1 MVHASQRDPFPIR
14 KYRADECAVFYK
26 TREQFGGL
34 SNMAGGWP
42 LRVQEVRVP
51 SSEALYQACR
61 FPDRPD
67 VQELILAQSSPMSA
81 KMVSK
86 PYRDEEGRADWED
99 IRVEVMAWCLNV
111 KLAQHWG
118 RFSELLLSTGDRP
131 IVERSR
137 RDDFWGA
144 KMPPDD
150 SGTLV
155 GRNVLGR
162 LLEELRMKVIETP
175 NTVRDSPLLPPSLA
189 DFYLPSPPKASKIHA
204 PRFSSLPTTRN
215 ERPTLRLVGRR

>member
-1 MVHASQRDPFPIR
+1 MVNASQCNSFPVR
-14 KYRADECAVFYK
+14 EYRMGECAIVWK

-42 LRVQEVRVP
+42 LRVDGVCVA

-61 FPDRPD
+61 FPDCPD
-67 VQELILAQSSPMSA
+67 AQNHILAQSSPMSA

-86 PYRDEEGRADWED
+86 PYRGEEDRADWEEV
-99 IRVEVMAWCLNV
+99 RVEVMEWCLRV
-111 KLAQHWG
+111 KLAQHWA
-118 RFSELLLSTGDRP
+118 RFSELLLSTGDRH

-144 KMPPDD
+144 KIRQDD
-150 SGTLV
+150 PETLV

-162 LLEELRMKVIETP
+162 LLDDLRTKVRETP
-175 NTVRDSPLLPPSLA
+175 DAVREAPSLPPSLKNFHLPHRPEAA
-189 DFYLPSPPKASKIHA
+189 DVRLSRLTLLTTGDKHPMLPFA
-204 PRFSSLPTTRN
+204 
-215 ERPTLRLVGRR
+215 RRG

>member
-1 MVHASQRDPFPIR
+1 MG
-14 KYRADECAVFYK
+14 ECAVFWK
-26 TREQFGGL
+26 TRERFGGL

-42 LRVQEVRVP
+42 LQVDGVCVT

-61 FPDRPD
+61 FPDRPK
-67 VQELILAQSSPMSA
+67 VQERILAQASPMSA

-86 PYRDEEGRADWED
+86 PYRGKEGRADWEEV
-99 IRVEVMAWCLNV
+99 RVEVMEWCLRV

-118 RFSELLLSTGDRP
+118 RFSELLLSTGYRP

-144 KMPPDD
+144 KIHQDD
-150 SGTLV
+150 PETLV

-162 LLEELRMKVIETP
+162 LLDDLRAKVRETP
-175 NTVRDSPLLPPSLA
+175 DAVREMPPLPPSLKN
-189 DFYLPSPPKASKIHA
+189 FHLPHSPKAANVRYPLFA
-204 PRFSSLPTTRN
+204 PLPTAGD
-215 ERPTLRLVGRR
+215 EHPTLALAGRG

>member
-1 MVHASQRDPFPIR
+1 MVRGPQRDSFPVR
-14 KYRADECAVFYK
+14 EYRAGECAIFWK

-42 LRVQEVRVP
+42 LRVDGVRVP

-67 VQELILAQSSPMSA
+67 VQRRILAQSSPMAA

-86 PYRDEEGRADWED
+86 PYRGEEDRADWEEV
-99 IRVEVMAWCLNV
+99 RVEVMAWCLGV

-118 RFSELLLSTGDRP
+118 RFSDLLLSTDGRP

-137 RDDFWGA
+137 KDDFWGA
-144 KMPPDD
+144 KARPDD
-150 SGTLV
+150 PGALV

-162 LLEELRMKVIETP
+162 LLEDLRAKVREAP
-175 NTVRDSPLLPPSLA
+175 DASRAMPSLPLSLT
-189 DFYLPSPPKASKIHA
+189 DFHLPSPPEKADFRA
-204 PRFSSLPTTRN
+204 PRIAPLPAT
-215 ERPTLRLVGRR
+215 EGGHPALALRG

>member
-1 MVHASQRDPFPIR
+1 MTSRDSQRNPFPVR
-14 KYRADECAVFYK
+14 EYRAGECAVFWK

-42 LRVQEVRVP
+42 LRVDGIRVP

-67 VQELILAQSSPMSA
+67 VQKRILAQSSPMAA

-86 PYRDEEGRADWED
+86 PFRGEEDRADWED
-99 IRVEVMAWCLNV
+99 VRVEVMAWCLRV

-118 RFSELLLSTGDRP
+118 RFSELLLSTDERP

-137 RDDFWGA
+137 KDDFWGA
-144 KMPPDD
+144 KAHPDD
-150 SGTLV
+150 PDALV
-155 GRNVLGR
+155 GRNVLGA
-162 LLEELRMKVIETP
+162 LLEDLRTKVRTTP
-175 NTVRDSPLLPPSLA
+175 DLVRDMPPLPPSLA
-189 DFYLPSPPKASKIHA
+189 GFRLLAESKVRA
-204 PRFSSLPTTRN
+204 PRYAPPPATGS
-215 ERPTLRLVGRR
+215 ERPALVLGRG

>member
-1 MVHASQRDPFPIR
+1 MRDSQHNSFPR
-14 KYRADECAVFYK
+14 REYRAGECAVFWK

-34 SNMAGGWP
+34 SNMAGGWR
-42 LRVQEVRVP
+42 LRVHGIPVP

-67 VQELILAQSSPMSA
+67 VQERIIAQSSPMAA

-86 PYRDEEGRADWED
+86 PYRGEEDRPNWDNV
-99 IRVEVMAWCLNV
+99 RVEVMDWCLRV

-118 RFSELLLSTGDRP
+118 RFSKLLLSTGDRP

-144 KMPPDD
+144 KLSPDD
-150 SGTLV
+150 TKTLV
-155 GRNVLGR
+155 GQNVLGC
-162 LLEELRMKVIETP
+162 LLEDLRTQVRETP
-175 NTVRDSPLLPPSLA
+175 EAIRNMPPPPPVLA
-189 DFYLPSPPKASKIHA
+189 DFRLLQPPKAENVRTLRHA
-204 PRFSSLPTTRN
+204 PLFRTARSN
-215 ERPTLRLVGRR
+215 RPVFALGRE